1 MDFIGPYKVRNLFS
15 GHKVTS
21 KIFDI
26 LQSMQFHNI
35 PDKLNEQKIP
45 KKADNKQA
53 CHSKWNETGSSR
65 AAAEHLDY

>member
-1 MDFIGPYKVRNLFS
+1 MDFIGPCKVRNLFS
-15 GHKVTS
+15 GHKLTP

-45 KKADNKQA
+45 KKADNEQA
-53 CHSKWNETGSSR
+53 CHSQ
-65 AAAEHLDY
+65 